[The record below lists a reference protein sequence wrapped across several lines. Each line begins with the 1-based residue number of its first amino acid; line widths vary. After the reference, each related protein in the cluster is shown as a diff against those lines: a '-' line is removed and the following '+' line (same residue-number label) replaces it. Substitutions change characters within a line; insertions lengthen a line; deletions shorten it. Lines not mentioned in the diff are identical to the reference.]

1 MFGLLLQEIYNERII
16 IIEAMCSK
24 AVYWWISIFAIVNS
38 FENWLES
45 EKSPIIS
52 LDKVIIIMIIKI

>member
-1 MFGLLLQEIYNERII
+1 
-16 IIEAMCSK
+16 MCSK
-24 AVYWWISIFAIVNS
+24 AVYWCIGIFAIVNS

-52 LDKVIIIMIIKI
+52 LDKVIVIIIIIIIKI

>member
-1 MFGLLLQEIYNERII
+1 
-16 IIEAMCSK
+16 MCSK

-52 LDKVIIIMIIKI
+52 LDKVIIIIIIIIIIIKI